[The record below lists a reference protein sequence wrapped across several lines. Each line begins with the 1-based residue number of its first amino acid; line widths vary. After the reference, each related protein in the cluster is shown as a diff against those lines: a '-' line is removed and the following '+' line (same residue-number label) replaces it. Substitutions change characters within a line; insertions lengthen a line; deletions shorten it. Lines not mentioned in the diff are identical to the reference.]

1 MTITR
6 IKLDQFTA
14 FEKLDLKLSPGIN
27 VFLGANGTG
36 KTHLMKVLYAA
47 CDITKS
53 GLSFP
58 EKLIRVFLPS
68 GRAIGRLV
76 KRKKTS
82 SRCSIE
88 IYRGD
93 LRLKSAFTNHST
105 ASESAQVYGF
115 KEWNNRPVESVY
127 IPVKE
132 MLSNAR
138 ASGLCTLKGKCILKK
153 FTPIFSTELTGRPF
167 GALWMNAEN
176 GCSVFSRRPSKER

>member
-14 FEKLDLKLSPGIN
+14 FERLDLRLSPGIN

-93 LRLKSAFTNHST
+93 LRLKAAFTNHST
-105 ASESAQVYGF
+105 ASESAQVSGF
-115 KEWNNRPVESVY
+115 KDWNTRPVESVY

-132 MLSNAR
+132 MLSNAPGFR
-138 ASGLCTLKGKCILKK
+138 SLYSQREVHFEEL
-153 FTPIFSTELTGRPF
+153 TPIFSTELTGRPF
-167 GALWMNAEN
+167 GVRWMNAEN